1 MAEIRLTEGSIRFQK
16 EWLTADVIKAR
27 IKEKMDAGDMKFA
40 DLAAA
45 LEELNQ
51 AMEKARRIE
60 VQIVLTKE
68 DYDKLQKRGGDDD
81 NESVRKAILAFIA
94 GAEKSPPT
102 MEMEAPE
109 PSPGQTKEKGKKPE
123 PSPGQTKEKGKKP
136 EPAEPGLPEMAATIP
151 CSKCKNPVNVPSS
164 ERPLELE
171 CEFCGT
177 SIVLEEEPSGE
188 EEKEK
193 EISEAGEKDR
203 EPLKNVRHQDH
214 FIG

>member
-1 MAEIRLTEGSIRFQK
+1 MAEIRLTEGSIHFQE
-16 EWLTADVIKAR
+16 EWLTADAIKAR

-51 AMEKARRIE
+51 AMENARRIE
-60 VQIVLTKE
+60 VRIVLTQE
-68 DYDKLQKRGGDDD
+68 DYERLQQRGGEDD

-109 PSPGQTKEKGKKPE
+109 PPAAETAEKAKRPEQAEPE
-123 PSPGQTKEKGKKP
+123 PVEV
-136 EPAEPGLPEMAATIP
+136 AATIP
-151 CSKCKNPVNVPSS
+151 CSKCKKPVKVPSND
-164 ERPLELE
+164 RPLELE

-177 SIVLEEEPSGE
+177 SIVLEGEKE
-188 EEKEK
+188 EERLD
-193 EISEAGEKDR
+193 AGEKDR
-203 EPLKNVRHQDH
+203 GPVKNIRHQDH

>member
-1 MAEIRLTEGSIRFQK
+1 MAEIRLTEGSIRFQE
-16 EWLTADVIKAR
+16 EWLTADAIKAR

-51 AMEKARRIE
+51 AMENARRIE
-60 VQIVLTKE
+60 VRIVLTQE
-68 DYDKLQKRGGDDD
+68 DYQKLQQRGGEDD

-94 GAEKSPPT
+94 GAEKRPPT

-109 PSPGQTKEKGKKPE
+109 PPAAKTTEKANRPEQPE
-123 PSPGQTKEKGKKP
+123 P
-136 EPAEPGLPEMAATIP
+136 EPVEPAATIP
-151 CSKCKNPVNVPSS
+151 CSKCKKPVKVPSND
-164 ERPLELE
+164 RPLDLE

-177 SIVLEEEPSGE
+177 SIVLEDEKE
-188 EEKEK
+188 EEKV
-193 EISEAGEKDR
+193 EAGEKDLG
-203 EPLKNVRHQDH
+203 PVKNIRHQDH

>member
-1 MAEIRLTEGSIRFQK
+1 MAEIRLTEGSIRFQE
-16 EWLTADVIKAR
+16 EWLTADAIKAR

-51 AMEKARRIE
+51 AMENARRIE
-60 VQIVLTKE
+60 VRIVLPQA
-68 DYDKLQKRGGDDD
+68 DYERLQQRGGEDD
-81 NESVRKAILAFIA
+81 NESVRKAILAFID

-109 PSPGQTKEKGKKPE
+109 PPAAKTTEKANMPEQPE
-123 PSPGQTKEKGKKP
+123 P
-136 EPAEPGLPEMAATIP
+136 EPVEPAATIP
-151 CSKCKNPVNVPSS
+151 CSKCKNPVKVPSND
-164 ERPLELE
+164 RPLELE

-177 SIVLEEEPSGE
+177 SIVLEEEKD
-188 EEKEK
+188 EKEK
-193 EISEAGEKDR
+193 DEEKVEAGEKDR
-203 EPLKNVRHQDH
+203 GPVKNIRHQDH

>member
-1 MAEIRLTEGSIRFQK
+1 MAEIRLTEGSIRFQE
-16 EWLTADVIKAR
+16 EWLTADAIKAR

-51 AMEKARRIE
+51 AMENARRIE
-60 VQIVLTKE
+60 VRIVLTQE
-68 DYDKLQKRGGDDD
+68 DYQKLQQRGGEDD

-94 GAEKSPPT
+94 GTEKRPPT

-109 PSPGQTKEKGKKPE
+109 PPAAQTTEKEYGPE
-123 PSPGQTKEKGKKP
+123 QAEP
-136 EPAEPGLPEMAATIP
+136 EPAEPAATIP
-151 CSKCKNPVNVPSS
+151 CSKCKKPVNVPSND
-164 ERPLELE
+164 RPLELE

-177 SIVLEEEPSGE
+177 SIVLEEEKE
-188 EEKEK
+188 EEK
-193 EISEAGEKDR
+193 IEAGETDR
-203 EPLKNVRHQDH
+203 GPVKNIRHQDH